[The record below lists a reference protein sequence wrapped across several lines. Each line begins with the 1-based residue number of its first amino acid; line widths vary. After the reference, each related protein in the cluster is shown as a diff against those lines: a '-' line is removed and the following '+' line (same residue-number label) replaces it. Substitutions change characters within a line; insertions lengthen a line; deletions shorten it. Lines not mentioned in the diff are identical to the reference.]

1 MSNIRITY
9 TGLLS
14 FFISLLTI
22 ITGTVFTLI
31 LTRSFTQEEFG
42 LWSLISSLIGYVM
55 ITNLIISYW
64 STRETA
70 RNIESGRTAV
80 VGTMILSIVAIVG
93 YIAMSV
99 LMGIQTETNLE
110 ILLFSSIL
118 IPPMFLHG
126 ILNAINLGWK
136 PEVISYGS
144 ISFGI
149 SQIPLALLFVHYL
162 DFGVYGV
169 IFVNLIA
176 YCINIIILLAYA
188 RNKLKNH
195 LHLFFFKSW
204 LKLSWL
210 PLYPGLFI
218 VIDTLGIVVFSSIT
232 GSVLGIAIWAAA
244 NVSPA
249 IIKNVQLIS
258 RAVYPKLLKGNKK
271 NYLEDNTTHL
281 FYFNFLMTGLVIV
294 FAKPALFMLN
304 PIYQDATIIVSL
316 LAIRNFFY
324 ILTSTFIQ
332 NLGGDETI
340 DMNKNTTFMQYCKS
354 RLFYPNTLR
363 LIQASFFISLLPIGI
378 IILLQNNFE
387 VIELLNFWAALLLI
401 FTIPLTIYLYIKTK
415 RTLNYTIN
423 HIRILKYGVS
433 SAIVFFL
440 IHILLEKFLEYNEN
454 LIEFVP
460 QVFIFLIFGT
470 FLYFALTFAVD
481 GKTRILIKSIIKEF
495 RKKG

>member
-1 MSNIRITY
+1 MSDIRITY
-9 TGLLS
+9 TGLVS
-14 FFISLLTI
+14 FFISMLAVILGI
-22 ITGTVFTLI
+22 IFTLI
-31 LTRSFTQEEFG
+31 LTRSLTQEEYG
-42 LWSLISSLIGYVM
+42 LWSLISYLIGYVM

-70 RNIESGRTAV
+70 RNIESGKTAV

-93 YIAMSV
+93 YIAISV
-99 LMGIQTETNLE
+99 LMGVQTQTNLE

-118 IPPMFLHG
+118 IPLMFLHG

-136 PEVISYGS
+136 PQVISYGS

-149 SQIPLALLFVHYL
+149 FQIPFVVLFVHYL
-162 DFGVYGV
+162 DYGVYGV
-169 IFVNLIA
+169 IFTNVIA
-176 YCINIIILLAYA
+176 YSVNIIILFGYA
-188 RNKLKNH
+188 KNQLKNH
-195 LHLFFFKSW
+195 LHVSFFKSW

-218 VIDTLGIVVFSSIT
+218 LVDTLGIVIFSSIT

-244 NVSPA
+244 NVSPG

-258 RAVYPKLLKGNKK
+258 RAVYPKLLEGSKK

-294 FAKPALFMLN
+294 FAKPALFILN
-304 PIYQDATIIVSL
+304 PIYQDASIVVSL
-316 LAIRNFFY
+316 LAVRNFFY
-324 ILTSTFIQ
+324 VLTSIFIQ

-340 DMNKNTTFMQYCKS
+340 DMEKNVTFIQYCKS

-363 LIQASFFISLLPIGI
+363 LIQATFFISLLPIGV

-415 RTLNYTIN
+415 KILNFSVNYI
-423 HIRILKYGVS
+423 ILLKY
-433 SAIVFFL
+433 AIITIIVFFS
-440 IHILLEKFLEYNEN
+440 IHLLLEKFLEYNEN
-454 LIEFVP
+454 LMIFIP
-460 QVFIFLIFGT
+460 QVLIFLILGT
-470 FLYFALTFAVD
+470 SLYFALTFVVD
-481 GKTRILIKSIIKEF
+481 KKTRI
-495 RKKG
+495 